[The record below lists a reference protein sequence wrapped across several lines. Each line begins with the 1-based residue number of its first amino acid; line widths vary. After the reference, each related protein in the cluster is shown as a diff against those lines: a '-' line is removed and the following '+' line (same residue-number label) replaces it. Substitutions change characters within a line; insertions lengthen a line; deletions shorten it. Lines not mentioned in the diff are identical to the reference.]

1 MGITAGVGAVSPVR
15 RIPLVWAANTKGK
28 RAFLQ
33 CSSWRRRT
41 AAMGHFLPPSFVAGG
56 DRCSPETGRRGGW
69 PWLRPRAI
77 TRERS
82 PYLRH
87 GNWNSFGVGRHAM
100 ELPRL
105 MVARVIGRESALRSV
120 FRVRHTNGTLING
133 RADCLDRELPKKRR
147 RTEVSAS

>member
-1 MGITAGVGAVSPVR
+1 
-15 RIPLVWAANTKGK
+15 
-28 RAFLQ
+28 
-33 CSSWRRRT
+33 
-41 AAMGHFLPPSFVAGG
+41 
-56 DRCSPETGRRGGW
+56 
-69 PWLRPRAI
+69 
-77 TRERS
+77 
-82 PYLRH
+82 
-87 GNWNSFGVGRHAM
+87 M